1 MNIEAFAF
9 STTSWGEVEK
19 TEHPGETGMAYWRT
33 QFFGDKP
40 KPIPV
45 CEWLNILQVT
55 LRIIGAVKVMS
66 FYAWRESSK
75 HCSQMAVNSL

>member
-33 QFFGDKP
+33 QFLATSRTKS
-40 KPIPV
+40 V

>member
-9 STTSWGEVEK
+9 GTTNWGEIEI

-33 QFFGDKP
+33 QLFGQKP
-40 KPIPV
+40 NQIRV
-45 CEWLNILQVT
+45 RMVEYTLVT
-55 LRIIGAVKVMS
+55 SRIIGAVKAMS
-66 FYAWRESSK
+66 FYAWRENSK